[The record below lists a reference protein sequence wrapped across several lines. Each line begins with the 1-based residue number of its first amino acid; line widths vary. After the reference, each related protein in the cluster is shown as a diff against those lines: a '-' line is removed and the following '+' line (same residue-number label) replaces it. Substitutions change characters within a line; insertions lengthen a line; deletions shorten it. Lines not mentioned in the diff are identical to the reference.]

1 MRKCKRLVEDSFVN
15 HLSVK
20 LISSVK
26 IIIVIIIIIIIIVII
41 IVIIIIITLWHN
53 AYETGMYYLRG
64 GC

>member
-26 IIIVIIIIIIIIVII
+26 IIIIIIVII